1 MSKYLTVLCEHFGRR
16 YEMEATARV
25 LIVVLEAV
33 SELPGVQVRLQPE
46 IAQLHS
52 TCTDFYFVVQDQD
65 EKPVLIMKVKRYDIS
80 TFIRQQQD
88 ATAQVLREVHIV
100 LTEDKSVSELP
111 FILTN
116 SHLWGFGVATREGSK
131 IRVTAISDLLV
142 DLDRVETAGTLVD
155 KIRSLIQKG
164 LPQ

>member
-16 YEMEATARV
+16 SEMEATARV

-33 SELPGVQVRLQPE
+33 NGFPRVQVRLQPE
-46 IAQLHS
+46 IAQHS

-65 EKPVLIMKVKRYDIS
+65 EKPILIMKVKRYDIS
-80 TFIRQQQD
+80 TLIRQQQD

-131 IRVTAISDLLV
+131 IRVTAISDLVV

-164 LPQ
+164 LSQ